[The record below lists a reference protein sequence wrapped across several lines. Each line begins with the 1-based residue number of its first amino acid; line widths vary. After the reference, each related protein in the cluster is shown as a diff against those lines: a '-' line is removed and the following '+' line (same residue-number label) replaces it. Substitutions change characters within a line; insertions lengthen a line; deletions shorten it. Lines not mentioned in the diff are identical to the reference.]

1 MDLEKLEFNKV
12 LDILNKYTNTYI
24 GKDLVN
30 SLNPSTDKN
39 IVKKLLAETTEATIL
54 ILRKG
59 NAPISQIENISIS
72 IKKLES
78 NGFLSSKEL
87 LNIAH
92 ILKIARELK
101 DYFNSSLGKTDET
114 FPNLE
119 SYFSQLYT
127 NKLVEDKIFASIIDE
142 NTIDDSAS
150 INLKNIRRTIRKIEL
165 EIRNKLNSILQSKY
179 IGEKVITIKNGRYVV
194 PVKREYQ
201 SSIKGFIHDI
211 SSTGA
216 TVFIEPMAVFEL
228 NNQISNLK
236 SDEII
241 EIEKV
246 LQNLSSLCFS
256 YTNELALTS
265 STIGL
270 LDFIF
275 AKAKYGIAIKGIEPI
290 LNDDTYINLIKARHP
305 LIDKDKVVPIN
316 ISLGKDYSNL
326 IITGPNTGGKTVT
339 LKTVGLLSAMGMAGM
354 YIPANE
360 KSSIYVFD
368 NIFADIGDEQSIL
381 ESLSTFS
388 SHIVNIINI
397 INSVTENSL
406 VLIDEIGSGTDPI
419 EGASLGISILDY
431 FNKIHCLTL
440 TTTHYTEIKNY
451 ALTTDSYENAS
462 CEFDIEKLQPT
473 YKLLIGVPGKSNAFE
488 ISEKLGLNENILN
501 KAKSLIDNTTVSI
514 EDLLKS
520 IYNDKLKIDK
530 EKEKILENS
539 KRIEELKKSLEVD
552 NSTLQEQKREII
564 NKAKVEAKNII
575 LDAKET
581 ADNIIKELNDTDSLK
596 NANKLRNDL
605 NNKLKET
612 KIENNIQA
620 NVGILKEDV
629 FIGMSVYIPSL
640 NQNGIITSLP
650 NKSNKVKIQIG
661 NTKMNFN
668 IENLVKRNNIKTSQT
683 PADTRR
689 GEHCSSDNH
698 SLVNSF
704 TNKSMSIS
712 SEINV
717 IGLNV
722 DEAIPIV
729 DKYLDDCYIA
739 NLPTAR
745 IVHGK
750 GTGALRKG
758 IHLFLKTAPQVK
770 SYRLGTFG
778 EGEMGVTIVE
788 LK

>member
-1 MDLEKLEFNKV
+1 MDLEKLEFNKI
-12 LDILNKYTNTYI
+12 LDILNKYTHTYI
-24 GKDLVN
+24 GKELVN
-30 SLNPSTDKN
+30 SLNPSNDKN
-39 IVKKLLAETTEATIL
+39 VVKTLLTETTEATIL

-59 NAPISQIENISIS
+59 NAPVSQIENISITL
-72 IKKLES
+72 KKLES
-78 NGFLSSKEL
+78 NGILFSKDLLS
-87 LNIAH
+87 IAH
-92 ILKIARELK
+92 ILKISRELK
-101 DYFNSSLGKTDET
+101 DYFNFSLGKTDEK
-114 FPNLE
+114 FPNLDK
-119 SYFSQLYT
+119 YFNQLYT
-127 NKLVEDKIFASIIDE
+127 NKSIEDKIFSSIIDE

-150 INLKNIRRTIRKIEL
+150 QNLRTIRRTIRKIEL

-179 IGEKVITIKNGRYVV
+179 IGEKIITIKNGRYVV

-201 SSIKGFIHDI
+201 SSVNGFIHDI
-211 SSTGA
+211 SATGA
-216 TVFIEPMAVFEL
+216 TVFIEPMSVFEL

-241 EIEKV
+241 EIEKI
-246 LQNLSSLCFS
+246 LQNLSALCYS
-256 YTNELALTS
+256 YTNEIALTS

-270 LDFIF
+270 IDFIF
-275 AKAKYGIAIKGIEPI
+275 AKAKYGIAINGVEPI
-290 LNDDTYINLIKARHP
+290 INDDKYINLIKARHP
-305 LIDKDKVVPIN
+305 LIDKDRVVPIN
-316 ISLGKDYSNL
+316 INLGKDFSNL

-339 LKTVGLLSAMGMAGM
+339 LKTVGLLSAMAMSGL

-388 SHIVNIINI
+388 AHIVNIINI

-451 ALTTDSYENAS
+451 ALTTDGYENAS

-473 YKLLIGVPGKSNAFE
+473 YRLIIGVPGKSNAFA
-488 ISEKLGLNENILN
+488 ISEKLGLNEDILN
-501 KAKSLIDNTTVSI
+501 NAKKLIDTTTINI

-520 IYNDKLKIDK
+520 IYDDKLKIEK

-539 KRIEELKKSLEVD
+539 KQIEELKRTLEFDNTSLE
-552 NSTLQEQKREII
+552 EQKRDII
-564 NKAKVEAKNII
+564 NKAKFEAKNII

-581 ADNIIKELNDTDSLK
+581 ADNIIKKLNDTDSLK
-596 NANKLRNDL
+596 NANEFRNKLNS
-605 NNKLKET
+605 KLKET
-612 KIENNIQA
+612 KIENNLQA

-629 FIGMSVYIPSL
+629 FIGMGVYIPSL

-650 NKSNKVKIQIG
+650 NKSNLVQIQIG
-661 NTKMNFN
+661 NAKMNFDIN
-668 IENLVKRNNIKTSQT
+668 KLVKIDNGSSKELNHAIVGANIGRTNNIKT
-683 PADTRR
+683 
-689 GEHCSSDNH
+689 
-698 SLVNSF
+698 NSF

-712 SEINV
+712 SEINI

-722 DEAIPIV
+722 DEAIPLI
-729 DKYLDDCYIA
+729 DKYLDDCYLA
-739 NLPTAR
+739 NLPTCT

-758 IHLFLKTAPQVK
+758 IHAFLKNAPQVK

-788 LK
+788 FK

>member
-1 MDLEKLEFNKV
+1 MDLEKLEFNKI
-12 LDILNKYTNTYI
+12 LDILNKYTHTYI
-24 GKDLVN
+24 GKELVN
-30 SLNPSTDKN
+30 SLNPSNDKN
-39 IVKKLLAETTEATIL
+39 VVKTLLTETTEATIL

-59 NAPISQIENISIS
+59 NAPVSQIENISITL
-72 IKKLES
+72 KKLES
-78 NGFLSSKEL
+78 NGILFSKDLLS
-87 LNIAH
+87 IAH
-92 ILKIARELK
+92 ILKISRELK
-101 DYFNSSLGKTDET
+101 DYFNFSLGKTDEK
-114 FPNLE
+114 FPNLDK
-119 SYFSQLYT
+119 YFNQLYT
-127 NKLVEDKIFASIIDE
+127 NKSIEDKIFSSIIDE

-150 INLKNIRRTIRKIEL
+150 QNLRTIRRTIRKIEL

-179 IGEKVITIKNGRYVV
+179 IGEKIITIKNGRYVV

-201 SSIKGFIHDI
+201 SSVNGFIHDI
-211 SSTGA
+211 SATGA
-216 TVFIEPMAVFEL
+216 TVFIEPMSVFEL

-241 EIEKV
+241 EIEKI
-246 LQNLSSLCFS
+246 LQNLSALCYS
-256 YTNELALTS
+256 YTNEIALTS

-270 LDFIF
+270 IDFIF
-275 AKAKYGIAIKGIEPI
+275 AKAKYGIAINGVEPI
-290 LNDDTYINLIKARHP
+290 INDDKYINLIKARHP
-305 LIDKDKVVPIN
+305 LIDKDRVVPIN
-316 ISLGKDYSNL
+316 INLGKDFSNL

-339 LKTVGLLSAMGMAGM
+339 LKTVGLLSAMAMSGL

-388 SHIVNIINI
+388 AHIVNIINI

-451 ALTTDSYENAS
+451 ALTTDGYENAS

-473 YKLLIGVPGKSNAFE
+473 YRLIIGVPGKSNAFA
-488 ISEKLGLNENILN
+488 ISEKLGLNEDILN
-501 KAKSLIDNTTVSI
+501 NAKKLIDTTTINI

-520 IYNDKLKIDK
+520 IYDDKLKIEK

-539 KRIEELKKSLEVD
+539 KQIEELKRTLEFDNTSLE
-552 NSTLQEQKREII
+552 EQKRDII
-564 NKAKVEAKNII
+564 NKAKFEAKNII

-596 NANKLRNDL
+596 NANEFRNKLNS
-605 NNKLKET
+605 KLKET
-612 KIENNIQA
+612 KIENNLQA

-629 FIGMSVYIPSL
+629 FIGMGVYIPSL

-650 NKSNKVKIQIG
+650 NKSNLVQIQIG
-661 NTKMNFN
+661 NAKMNFDIN
-668 IENLVKRNNIKTSQT
+668 KLVKIDNGSSKELNHTIVGANIGRTNNIKT
-683 PADTRR
+683 
-689 GEHCSSDNH
+689 
-698 SLVNSF
+698 NSF

-712 SEINV
+712 SEINI

-722 DEAIPIV
+722 DEAIPLI
-729 DKYLDDCYIA
+729 DKYLDDCYLA
-739 NLPTAR
+739 NLPTCT

-758 IHLFLKTAPQVK
+758 IHSFLKNAPQVK

-788 LK
+788 FK